1 MSAATGDVA
10 TGVVASTPVPSPVG
24 EGVREEPIWFG
35 DAERPLSGWL
45 SVPAGGRARAGV
57 VLCPPM
63 GEEGRA
69 AHRTFRRLA
78 SALAE
83 RGFLALRFDYD
94 GTGDSAGRQDDPER
108 VAAWL
113 DSVAAAHDEVVA
125 AGAPTVATVGM
136 RLGATLAAAHAD
148 RRRAAGASVPALV
161 LWDPCASGRSFLR
174 EGEALLRLSAE
185 HSDAGLPDDG
195 LHHTPGFQYTPIT
208 ATDLRGLD
216 LGAVA
221 HEPLADRTLLLRR
234 PDRPLPRRLDDAL
247 AAHPGLARIDAPD
260 QAELLDLPP
269 SDCVPPERSLASVV
283 TWLDEVLPRGVHPV
297 TAPEH
302 GATARTESTGPGTR
316 LVTETHHRFEH
327 GIRGV
332 VTAPVEPAAGSPWV
346 VLVNV
351 AVEHHIGPGRRWVE
365 WSRRWAAA
373 GLRVARIDLS
383 GVGDSPTRPGRLDDE
398 IFAPEWIDDIRGVVR
413 ELGAD
418 ASPVA
423 LVGLCSGAY
432 TALEAALWEDVSA
445 VLAINPR
452 LTLYPAAKGTR
463 VHTRVRRAARVPVR
477 PVAAI
482 ARRHRKAGGGVWR
495 VYRQL
500 AAWHA
505 PYVVLSRVA
514 RRGTRLRV
522 VACPDDARDFTEVAL
537 WRPSL
542 RRAVRSGRLSFE
554 RRPELDHSLLLRSA
568 QQVAAREADAFL
580 GRWAQV
586 GLGDIIDSPSR
597 GRRP

>member
-1 MSAATGDVA
+1 MSAVTSEVMTSSAAVR
-10 TGVVASTPVPSPVG
+10 SETPAPTG
-24 EGVREEPIWFG
+24 EGVREQPIWFG
-35 DAERPLSGWL
+35 DPERPLSGWL
-45 SVPAGGRARAGV
+45 TLPAGGQARAGV

-78 SALAE
+78 QALAQ
-83 RGFLALRFDYD
+83 RGFVALRFDYD

-113 DSVAAAHDEVVA
+113 ASVAAAHQEVRA
-125 AGAPTVATVGM
+125 AGAATVALVGM

-148 RRRAAGASVPALV
+148 RLRTAGERVPALV
-161 LWDPCASGRSFLR
+161 LWDPCSSGRTFLR

-185 HSDAGLPDDG
+185 HTDAGPPDDG

-216 LGAVA
+216 LGALA
-221 HEPLADRTLLLRR
+221 HEPLAAHTLLLCR

-247 AAHPGLARIDAPD
+247 TAHPGLTRLDAPD

-269 SDCVPPERSLASVV
+269 SDCIPPERSLASVV
-283 TWLDEVLPRGVHPV
+283 TWLDEILPRDTRPATASEHAV
-297 TAPEH
+297 TA
-302 GATARTESTGPGTR
+302 RLESGGRGTG
-316 LVTETHHRFEH
+316 LVTETHHRFAH

-332 VTAPVEPAAGSPWV
+332 VTQPVTPDTGAPWV

-418 ASPVA
+418 ATPVA

-452 LTLYPAAKGTR
+452 LTLYPATKGTR
-463 VHTRVRRAARVPVR
+463 VHTPIRRAARLPVR

-482 ARRHRKAGGGVWR
+482 ARRHRIAGGGVWR

-522 VACPDDARDFTEVAL
+522 IACPDDARDFTEVAL
-537 WRPSL
+537 WRPAL
-542 RRAVRSGRLSFE
+542 RRALRTRRLSFE
-554 RRPELDHSLLLRSA
+554 RQPSLDHSLLLRSA
-568 QQVAAREADAFL
+568 QQLAAREADAFL
-580 GRWAQV
+580 GEWARLP
-586 GLGDIIDSPSR
+586 LGDHAAVPS
-597 GRRP
+597 GRRS